1 LTSSASR
8 RWSTSATSAAVIDI
22 AGESALPAG
31 YDRRRALF
39 LAGIL
44 SLAVASAFLGRD
56 GPVELAP
63 PNPILALPLGLTD
76 VVLFTFPDRLAN
88 EAPPAYLRDVVPI
101 RTTEGLAYVPAH
113 GGDLAMVMWTER
125 GTVYWLFSKQRDVI
139 DLVRIANTLR

>member
-1 LTSSASR
+1 M
-8 RWSTSATSAAVIDI
+8 
-22 AGESALPAG
+22 AGEPALPAG

-39 LAGIL
+39 LAGVL

-56 GPVELAP
+56 GPIELAP
-63 PNPILALPLGLTD
+63 PNPILALPAGLTD

-88 EAPPAYLRDVVPI
+88 EATPAYLNDVVPI
-101 RTTEGLAYVPAH
+101 RATEGLAYAPVH
-113 GGDLAMVMWTER
+113 GGDLSMVTWTEH